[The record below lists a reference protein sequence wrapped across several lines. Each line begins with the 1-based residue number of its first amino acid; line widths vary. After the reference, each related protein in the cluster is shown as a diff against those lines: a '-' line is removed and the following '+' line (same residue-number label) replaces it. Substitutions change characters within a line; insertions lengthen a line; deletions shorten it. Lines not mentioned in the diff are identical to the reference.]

1 MSLSEQLQGMYQG
14 IIWHYETIEAMDLK
28 DKEIFVVIG
37 PTRVGKGTMLEAIS
51 GKKMKFWKTVTKEDD
66 YDEEGD

>member
-1 MSLSEQLQGMYQG
+1 MYQG
-14 IIWHYETIEAMDLK
+14 IIWHYETIEAMNLK